1 MAERL
6 LMGIMDWCLFVL
18 VVYVLYPVV
27 AIVVWL
33 LLAFLVFRVLIKTLD
48 YFLGSGW
55 QGTISGDL
63 RRIEKRF
70 NSRQS
75 SGQDGEPKPLNR
87 SAKHHKLSL
96 EEQLADYMRG
106 KNRRN
111 RKHGKKPGSL
121 TRVVK

>member
-1 MAERL
+1 MGVMDGCL
-6 LMGIMDWCLFVL
+6 LYLVLFL
-18 VVYVLYPVV
+18 YAVVGV
-27 AIVVWL
+27 VVWL
-33 LLAFLVFRVLIKTLD
+33 LLAYLIFRVILKTLD

-87 SAKHHKLSL
+87 STKHHKLSL
-96 EEQLADYMRG
+96 KEQLADYMRG

-111 RKHGKKPGSL
+111 
-121 TRVVK
+121 